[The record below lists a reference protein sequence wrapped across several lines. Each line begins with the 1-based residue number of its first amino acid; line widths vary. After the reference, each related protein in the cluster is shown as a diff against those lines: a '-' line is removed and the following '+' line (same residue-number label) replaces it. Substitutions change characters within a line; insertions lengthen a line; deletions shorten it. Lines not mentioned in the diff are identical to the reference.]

1 MALQLDLSR
10 RTRALALTASV
21 AFLTTGCDSLRKLRV
36 FFRGEPGAARLNL
49 EVVPVNGLT
58 IALDGKVVGTA
69 SPFEGEAVAAGS
81 HKLSIAAS
89 DHFTFTVPIEIQ
101 PGTPLNLKVA
111 LRQVPNEPPVRLRV
125 TLPREPKP
133 TPPETPKA
141 LALPAGITPVTLT
154 IAGDPSTA
162 AILDGN
168 VMPTK
173 ILKID
178 HVTGDIGMGRLRVS
192 YRVGA
197 GGMLEL
203 RVPDDGTQWF
213 RDGEPVDPDARLSFY
228 RGKTRLQQIQ
238 PNGETQTVF
247 FAR

>member
-1 MALQLDLSR
+1 MALPNPLQSR
-10 RTRALALTASV
+10 PLALAFAASV
-21 AFLTTGCDSLRKLRV
+21 ALSTAGCDSLRKLRV
-36 FFRGEPGAARLNL
+36 FFRGEPGAAHLLL
-49 EVVPVNGLT
+49 EVVPAKGLT

-69 SPFEGEAVAAGS
+69 SPFEGDEVTAGP
-81 HKLSIAAS
+81 HKLSIAAT

-101 PGTPLNLKVA
+101 PGTPLKLKVA
-111 LRQVPNEPPVRLRV
+111 LRQVPPEPPARIRV
-125 TLPREPKP
+125 TTPREPKQQA
-133 TPPETPKA
+133 PETPKA
-141 LALPAGITPVTLT
+141 LALPPGITPVTIT
-154 IAGDPSTA
+154 IAGDPSTN

-168 VMPTK
+168 VVPAK

-203 RVPDDGTQWF
+203 KVPDDGTQWF
-213 RDGEPVDPDARLSFY
+213 RDGEPVDPEARLSFY

-238 PNGETQTVF
+238 PNGETQTIF
-247 FAR
+247 LAR